1 MRLLRLEHHTGIQ
14 LIVIADHAE
23 HHVNLMSIILVFR
36 EAALVLVVVRRV
48 CSHRIRY
55 QRQIVVET
63 AIDGYDSAEDVT
75 ERTVGICRTVTLVI
89 AILVLIAELQVCA
102 QGYRLAVGRL
112 DTIAPVFRRR
122 QVIPVGKLRHI
133 ATGHHHFIVIHL
145 RERQALA
152 VLVAIAEVTAQG
164 HVSAVAA
171 QAAVNLQHGTTRRIG
186 ISTQRTGSVLVY
198 HDAVSH
204 QLLNGN
210 QRVGHKEVRILV
222 EGGRYVVS
230 RVSAAI
236 AVGYAQRRTEHNV
249 RSRVRTPLQAHLGI
263 PVVRTA
269 KVLTEAVREL
279 LRTEVLGC

>member
-23 HHVNLMSIILVFR
+23 HHVNLMCIILVFR
-36 EAALVLVVVRRV
+36 ETALVLVVVRRV

-122 QVIPVGKLRHI
+122 QVIPVGILRHV

-210 QRVGHKEVRILV
+210 QRVGHKEVGILI
-222 EGGRYVVS
+222 EGSRYVVS

-249 RSRVRTPLQAHLGI
+249 RSRVRTPLQAHLCI

-269 KVLTEAVREL
+269 KVLTEAV
-279 LRTEVLGC
+279 